1 MDHEKLWSDTILV
14 KVVAERG
21 IIVLIVLIIAATI
34 TAAIVLL
41 ELLSRGRI
49 HHIIAARIVA
59 EQDLVEDLHLELA
72 DPVAVP
78 VRHALELAEEL
89 LARLRA
95 PLLREQTGRVLLV
108 AGRKALA
115 LSLCRHL
122 LLLLPVALIV
132 RVLIVIVVI
141 RVVVL

>member
-108 AGRKALA
+108 AGRQALA
-115 LSLCRHL
+115 RALCRHL